1 MPSDGNAM
9 KELDVQQ
16 LRRETP
22 ACNELVHFNNAG
34 AALMPRVVV
43 DAVIDHLRHEER
55 LGGYEAEKR
64 AAETLASFY
73 TELAGLLNAGSDE
86 IAYVENATRAWDMAF
101 YGLRLGPGDRVI
113 THAPAEYVSNFLGLR
128 QQAARRGFEV
138 DLAPSDV
145 DGSVDVSALEAMV
158 TPRTRAILLTH
169 ATTAGG
175 MVNPAAAVGQVAR
188 RHGLIYMLDACQSVG
203 QMQIDVQAIGCDVLS
218 GTGRKYLRGPRGTGF
233 LYVRRERMIEIEP
246 AFVDL
251 KSAALDGETG
261 LRLAPDA
268 KRYETWESNVA
279 GRIGLATAVRYA
291 RAIGLDRIEARVRAL
306 AETLRAELT
315 LLPGVTVHDRG
326 RVKSGLVTFRVEGET
341 PAETMARMARQG
353 INIWISSMLTA
364 PMDFGPR
371 GIDSL
376 SRASVHYYNTEDEIA
391 RLIKVLPR
399 R

>member
-1 MPSDGNAM
+1 
-9 KELDVQQ
+9 
-16 LRRETP
+16 
-22 ACNELVHFNNAG
+22 
-34 AALMPRVVV
+34 MPRVVV

-55 LGGYEAEKR
+55 FGGYEAEKR

-128 QQAARRGFEV
+128 QQAARRGFEI

-341 PAETMARMARQG
+341 PAETMARMAGQG

>member
-1 MPSDGNAM
+1 MTD
-9 KELDVQQ
+9 LDIAR
-16 LRRETP
+16 LREDTP
-22 ACNELVHFNNAG
+22 ACQRVVHFNNAG
-34 AALMPRVVV
+34 AALMPRPVA
-43 DAVIDHLRHEER
+43 DAVIDHLRNEER
-55 LGGYEAEKR
+55 FGGYEAEKR
-64 AAETLASFY
+64 AAETLTAFY
-73 TELAGLLNAGSDE
+73 GEFAGLLNAGPDE

-101 YGLRLGPGDRVI
+101 YGLRLGRGDRLI
-113 THAPAEYVSNFLGLR
+113 THAPAEYVSNYLGLR

-138 DLAPSDV
+138 DLAPSDS
-145 DGSVDVSALEAMV
+145 DGLVDVSALDAMV
-158 TPRTRAILLTH
+158 TPQTRAILLTH

-175 MVNPAAAVGQVAR
+175 MVNPAAQVGEIAR

-203 QMQIDVQAIGCDVLS
+203 QIQIDVQAIGCDVLS

-233 LYVRRERMIEIEP
+233 LYVRRGRMNEIEP

-251 KSAALDGETG
+251 KSAVLDGTSG
-261 LRLAPDA
+261 IRLAPDA

-279 GRIGLATAVRYA
+279 GRIGLVTAVRYA

-306 AETLRAELT
+306 AETLRAALAR
-315 LLPGVTVHDRG
+315 LPGVTVHDRG
-326 RVKSGLVTFRVEGET
+326 RVKSGLVTFRIEGET
-341 PAETMARMARQG
+341 PAETMARMAGQG

-376 SRASVHYYNTEDEIA
+376 SRASVHYYNTEDEIG
-391 RLIKVLPR
+391 RLIEALPR